1 VTNLGGRSTSAPD
14 PGPSRDARG
23 LRRRAELLAAAV
35 ALFADGGWESITT
48 RAVAARAGANPALV
62 HHHFGSVTALRRAAV
77 AAVLATTFE
86 PVAEAVLE
94 AVGRDEAGAVQA
106 VLDAVVAEPAAN
118 RTTAELLRAA
128 GHDDAVRA
136 QLRASLRA
144 VRSRVAARLPP
155 DDLRTAALEVVI
167 PALVDG
173 LLLHRLVDPD
183 LDTAPAARLLVE
195 LFKPGAR
202 S

>member
-1 VTNLGGRSTSAPD
+1 MTNLGDRPTPPPD
-14 PGPSRDARG
+14 PGSGQDPRG
-23 LRRRAELLAAAV
+23 RRRRDELLAAAV

-48 RAVAARAGANPALV
+48 RAVAARAAANPALV

-77 AAVLATTFE
+77 TTLLATTFE
-86 PVAEAVLE
+86 PAAEAVLE
-94 AVGRDEAGAVQA
+94 AVGRDDAGAVQA
-106 VLDAVVAEPAAN
+106 VLDAVVAAPAAD
-118 RTTAELLRAA
+118 RTTAELLHAA
-128 GHDDAVRA
+128 GHDDTVRA

-144 VRSRVAARLPP
+144 VRGRVAARLPP
-155 DDLRTAALEVVI
+155 DDPRTAALEVVV

-183 LDTAPAARLLVE
+183 LDTAPAAHLLVE
-195 LFKPGAR
+195 LFKPEPR